1 MKLEPGDEVVV
12 KSKEGEGR
20 ARIIGMDESGTYR
33 VHYDEVK
40 HNESGQTYKDVAGF
54 AAPNQVRR
62 A

>member
-20 ARIIGMDESGTYR
+20 ARIVGTDESGTYR
-33 VHYDEVK
+33 VHYHEVK
-40 HNESGQTYKDVAGF
+40 HRESGETLKDVPGY
-54 AAPNQVRR
+54 AAPQQIRR